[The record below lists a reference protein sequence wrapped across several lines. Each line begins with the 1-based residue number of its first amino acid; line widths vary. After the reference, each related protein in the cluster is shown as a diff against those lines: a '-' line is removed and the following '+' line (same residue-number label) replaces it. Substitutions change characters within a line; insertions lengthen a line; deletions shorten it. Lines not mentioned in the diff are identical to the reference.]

1 MGNGA
6 ALNGTVGL
14 LRWEPWLDR
23 LRLMAGSEDEDEDE
37 DEDLVVSSCDLD
49 RFDMVVT
56 WGELERIKMK
66 KVGKL
71 GREVSVGLWE
81 CVFSRCVR
89 GHLKPPRRRL
99 GCLWL

>member
-49 RFDMVVT
+49 RFDMVVH
-56 WGELERIKMK
+56 
-66 KVGKL
+66 L
-71 GREVSVGLWE
+71 GRIG
-81 CVFSRCVR
+81 
-89 GHLKPPRRRL
+89 KD
-99 GCLWL
+99 

>member
-1 MGNGA
+1 
-6 ALNGTVGL
+6 
-14 LRWEPWLDR
+14 
-23 LRLMAGSEDEDEDE
+23 
-37 DEDLVVSSCDLD
+37 
-49 RFDMVVT
+49 
-56 WGELERIKMK
+56 MK

-99 GCLWL
+99 GCLWLCRCLGEAGGTKPFLNMRRRYDPTEGRCAF

>member
-37 DEDLVVSSCDLD
+37 DLVVSSCDLD
-49 RFDMVVT
+49 RLDMVVH
-56 WGELERIKMK
+56 
-66 KVGKL
+66 L
-71 GREVSVGLWE
+71 GRIG
-81 CVFSRCVR
+81 
-89 GHLKPPRRRL
+89 KD
-99 GCLWL
+99 

>member
-37 DEDLVVSSCDLD
+37 DLVGSCDLV
-49 RFDMVVT
+49 RFISAQQ
-56 WGELERIKMK
+56 GLK
-66 KVGKL
+66 GGG
-71 GREVSVGLWE
+71 GRM
-81 CVFSRCVR
+81 
-89 GHLKPPRRRL
+89 
-99 GCLWL
+99 